1 LLAHRERKTPT
12 EGACRAVAKLIRRI
26 RMQRK
31 PITLAL
37 AFAGALGLAGAM
49 PSIAADTGGSTNSKT
64 GANAAAQSGTAMQS
78 PSGATGMTG
87 SDDWNTWYDSQART
101 NQGRISR
108 KAYLDEM
115 GRRWDS
121 MDKGNQGLT
130 PAEVSRMTGR
140 VDSGALPGKTGTS
153 TQPGNMGP
161 GNQKGQ

>member
-1 LLAHRERKTPT
+1 MKLVKMTVC
-12 EGACRAVAKLIRRI
+12 ACAAL
-26 RMQRK
+26 M
-31 PITLAL
+31 LGGNAL
-37 AFAGALGLAGAM
+37 AQG
-49 PSIAADTGGSTNSKT
+49 AADNTNSKSAPMPFQT
-64 GANAAAQSGTAMQS
+64 WMSDYSKANRG
-78 PSGATGMTG
+78 
-87 SDDWNTWYDSQART
+87 Y
-101 NQGRISR
+101 ISR
-108 KAYLDEM
+108 QAYMDEM